1 VNGELWGRPS
11 DVPWAIVFPQSGTF
25 EPRHPSQLY
34 AALAEGL
41 IPFVLLLPFH
51 ARHRRPGLTMGAC
64 FALYS
69 IARISDEFFR
79 EPDHNRFLIGWLTK
93 GQALTIPLALLA
105 IALIAHA
112 SSRPPRP
119 ELYPAPPDPAPSGP
133 GERRPDDGQQQQ
145 PRQQP

>member
-1 VNGELWGRPS
+1 V
-11 DVPWAIVFPQSGTF
+11 IFPQSGTF

-41 IPFVLLLPFH
+41 LPFVILLPFH

-93 GQALTIPLALLA
+93 GQALTIPLAVLA
-105 IALIAHA
+105 VGLITYA
-112 SSRPPRP
+112 STRPPRP
-119 ELYPAPPDPAPSGP
+119 ELYPAPPEPAPPEPSAHRAGDD
-133 GERRPDDGQQQQ
+133 RRDDA
-145 PRQQP
+145 R